1 MKPLLSFAE
10 QKREEERA
18 VADFLAFFD
27 GREDLTTVIYD
38 EWTAKDVLGHIA
50 SWHASFARNLM
61 AAVNGAKPSPFK
73 GSLTE
78 VNERGVRE
86 MAARS
91 AEELRRLIAEAQA
104 LISAHIEDPKVAEIV
119 YRKGSRSYTPIE
131 HLEIVRRHIDGH
143 LADLRK
149 KMRSCQGN

>member
-1 MKPLLSFAE
+1 MRPSLSFAE
-10 QKREEERA
+10 QKREEERT
-18 VADFLAFFD
+18 VADFLAFFE

-61 AAVNGAKPSPFK
+61 DAVNGMKPSPFK
-73 GSLTE
+73 GSLTA

-86 MAARS
+86 MAAYSAPELCRMI
-91 AEELRRLIAEAQA
+91 AEEQA
-104 LISAHIEDPKVAEIV
+104 LISAHIEDPQVAEIA
-119 YRKGSRSYTPIE
+119 YRKGSRNYAPIE
-131 HLEIVRRHIDGH
+131 DLEIVRRHIDGH

-149 KMRSCQGN
+149 KTKP